1 MGKIKILG
9 DVDGYYGYP
18 VETILPGEE
27 VFEDFRESDDRDDSL
42 YNYLCG
48 IPIPYAV
55 DMIAEKWGLDYKF
68 V

>member
-9 DVDGYYGYP
+9 DIDGGYGYP
-18 VETILPGEE
+18 IGTILSVEE
-27 VFEDFRESDDRDDSL
+27 LFKDFRESDDCDDSL
-42 YNYLCG
+42 YSYLCG

-55 DMIAEKWGLDYKF
+55 DMIVEKWELDYMF